1 LQKPSKNHACED
13 NFVPFKCLKQV
24 NKFNVPPEDYFGF
37 HLFEYNKDIFFGI
50 VYGKLLFYYI

>member
-1 LQKPSKNHACED
+1 MQKPSKNHACED

-24 NKFNVPPEDYFGF
+24 NKFSVPPEDYFGF

-50 VYGKLLFYYI
+50 VYGKLLFY